1 MSGRRC
7 GGVSRSRRGTSCA
20 TACGNDSVPTHCDR
34 TQPTTN
40 EVIAR
45 PAGLDPDWLV
55 RVRSCVRSC
64 LQCIHACTGW
74 RSACLG
80 CLPSVCACAR
90 VVRMDGDSEG
100 DCPARRRAIL
110 CLEKHLG
117 RRSCAVATTAGRPSL
132 RHHFYASVCRRV
144 CRRGEVRCPPGPCG
158 TRHTTYTHAN
168 HVHHRLACQR
178 VVHVGPCVP
187 RRMEPEKCEEWA
199 WKKWPAEIPQPRFLP
214 LDTKLRARFLSL
226 E

>member
-1 MSGRRC
+1 MPR
-7 GGVSRSRRGTSCA
+7 
-20 TACGNDSVPTHCDR
+20 
-34 TQPTTN
+34 
-40 EVIAR
+40 
-45 PAGLDPDWLV
+45 
-55 RVRSCVRSC
+55 
-64 LQCIHACTGW
+64 
-74 RSACLG
+74 
-80 CLPSVCACAR
+80 LPSVCACAR

-110 CLEKHLG
+110 CLEKHLGRRSCLEKHLG

-144 CRRGEVRCPPGPCG
+144 CRRGEVRCSLGPWS

-214 LDTKLRARFLSL
+214 LDTLLRARFLSL
-226 E
+226 EWNKPAVAALSHLRSVSTHANSLWSLVDLHCPVCLRCNGEPHSSKQGFCPFAAVA